1 MQSFKIISE
10 HKIIESNKKEVDYNI
25 KKLQKQKADLSSSKS
40 QLDVLYKNNSFVRYW
55 KEFDP
60 FKNEKKIVSK
70 MGNTCNVSNAWLKC
84 YELIN
89 YYNMLPEHVEGEF
102 LHFDNAA
109 FPGSFIISTYHFAN
123 TKRNWSDKYKWMGSS
138 LITENELD
146 KEPLEDKYHL
156 YKNYKDNWIMDDNMN
171 GDVLVKEN
179 QLFMHNKFKGS
190 VDLYTSDIGFDVSSD
205 YNNQELLQM
214 PVNFGQV
221 LSGLLILKKGGSF
234 ITKQYTSFESITVS
248 LIYLASYFFDEF
260 YVCKPY
266 TSREANSETY
276 LVGKGFRQFDN
287 IMEEPYI
294 KLMFS
299 WLEKFTDISST
310 YKIPLFDAKYYSRK
324 FLEDMIHIN
333 EVITKK
339 TIEKVNEDI
348 KRIKK
353 CLINGNYKET
363 HENPIVK
370 EYNKVIEK
378 NLIEWH
384 MSNKVEPIPNNKKL
398 NMVDFMNQYIR

>member
-10 HKIIESNKKEVDYNI
+10 YKIIESNEKEVDYNI

-40 QLDVLYKNNSFVRYW
+40 QLDILYKNNAFVRYW

-60 FKNEKKIVSK
+60 FKNEKKIIAK

-89 YYNMLPEHVEGEF
+89 YYNMLPEHVKGEF

-123 TKRNWSDKYKWMGSS
+123 TKRNWSDKYKWIGSS

-190 VDLYTSDIGFDVSSD
+190 IDLYTSDIGFDVSSD

-234 ITKQYTSFESITVS
+234 ITKQYTAFESITVS
-248 LIYLASYFFDEF
+248 LIYLTSYFFDEF

-276 LVGKGFRQFDN
+276 LVGKGFKQFDN

-299 WLEKFTDISST
+299 WLEKFKDISST

-324 FLEDMIHIN
+324 FLEDIIHIN

-353 CLINGNYKET
+353 CLINGNYRET
-363 HENPIVK
+363 YENPIVK
-370 EYNKVIEK
+370 DYNKTIEK
-378 NLIEWH
+378 NLVEWH
-384 MSNKVEPIPNNKKL
+384 MKNNIEPIPNNKKL
-398 NMVDFMNQYIR
+398 NMVDFMNQYK